1 MSDKVKVKETE
12 TCPHCS
18 GEYEKL
24 HAHIRHCKAKP
35 QEVPEISP
43 VEAPAAPQALGV
55 KLAKLAK
62 EPQQTKPSRWSFMK
76 KKPKHEIEPP
86 TRLLTMA
93 EKLDA
98 KEAITDLSPE
108 EKFKRFFA
116 ESHIW
121 SIEPPKLSL
130 LDRFKNIFVKSD
142 VEFKKCV
149 FVSEDADPKFGYY
162 PYDPKNKY
170 LFLPDGR
177 IYDVPQSGDIWFF
190 NANRFL
196 PLIHSRD
203 PGDLYDLPIHHVTAI
218 HNDGVQYGQSMGFT
232 DLIDSI
238 KSISIISKICA
249 AVAVVCVVGS
259 VIIVREI
266 MKDYASL
273 AADVQ
278 TLKLLLTGGV

>member
-1 MSDKVKVKETE
+1 MKSKPISV
-12 TCPHCS
+12 CPYCNKQFV
-18 GEYEKL
+18 KL
-24 HAHIRHCKAKP
+24 HAHIRHCKQKTDPVLTDPVYDDLIDDVIIDDASEGFLTSQKRRISSFFRPSVSIECFTLEDKLTAKSAIAGLH
-35 QEVPEISP
+35 PED
-43 VEAPAAPQALGV
+43 
-55 KLAKLAK
+55 KY
-62 EPQQTKPSRWSFMK
+62 
-76 KKPKHEIEPP
+76 
-86 TRLLTMA
+86 
-93 EKLDA
+93 
-98 KEAITDLSPE
+98 
-108 EKFKRFFA
+108 KRFFT
-116 ESHIW
+116 EPHLW